1 MSSRA
6 REKREKYGTKRKR
19 GFPKSPGKNSTPA
32 AGRHGGIF
40 KNKLV
45 CFGCRRTG
53 HSLRDCR
60 YYNGGDASGRR
71 GEKICYNCGSSE
83 HALRDCPEPNSNFAF
98 AKCFVCDKVGH
109 LSKNCPENKSGLYV
123 NGGQCRICKG
133 VDHLAKDCPKRGVCL
148 RCGEKGHLSKEC
160 PNKKSKRKEE

>member
-1 MSSRA
+1 MVPMSYRSYFLPLTVKILSLFPDKKGLKTSSKRESFSISLFTLRKRKKTIQTTTTLTQKREKEKSLQGGGDMSSRA

-60 YYNGGDASGRR
+60 YHNGGDAS
-71 GEKICYNCGSSE
+71 EFFLKLLIFSFNLE
-83 HALRDCPEPNSNFAF
+83 QE
-98 AKCFVCDKVGH
+98 
-109 LSKNCPENKSGLYV
+109 
-123 NGGQCRICKG
+123 
-133 VDHLAKDCPKRGVCL
+133 
-148 RCGEKGHLSKEC
+148 
-160 PNKKSKRKEE
+160 